1 VTSPALDEPVTINI
15 MGQKLLVKASGGEK
29 ALRCAVSLLED
40 QIGKV
45 AQSGVTADSLRLLIY
60 AAIQLAGENIKI
72 EEEINKLE
80 NEVDL
85 VSSRMLEMID
95 LE

>member
-1 VTSPALDEPVTINI
+1 MEKPVTINI
-15 MGQKLLVKASGGEK
+15 MGQKLLIRTSGGEES
-29 ALRCAVSLLED
+29 LRSAVSRLEE
-40 QIGKV
+40 QIEIV
-45 AQSGVTADSLRLLIY
+45 AQSGVTADSLRLLMY

-72 EEEINKLE
+72 EEEITKLE

-85 VSSRMLEMID
+85 ASSRMLEIID